1 MKAVFPLF
9 YAFKTIYCCKIWLFY
24 LSLHVEKGWWLCL
37 MRYLHLKTT
46 LGTALRPHNGYN
58 YNI

>member
-1 MKAVFPLF
+1 MLSKQFIVVRFGF
-9 YAFKTIYCCKIWLFY
+9 FIYLYTLKKDGGI
-24 LSLHVEKGWWLCL
+24 CL